1 MMHRPML
8 KEPRVPNM
16 IAEGVGAVL
25 VTKMILA
32 VNRQALLEEKE
43 EDEEVVLGEI
53 WNMLS
58 SKLTATPETMSMS
71 LYQEEVGHTILEEV
85 AQMTRGETAV
95 MMEEEEVYTMMIS
108 IEMDFPVEMS

>member
-1 MMHRPML
+1 ML

-25 VTKMILA
+25 IKKMILA
-32 VNRQALLEEKE
+32 VNRQAALEKKE
-43 EDEEVVLGEI
+43 EDVEVVLGEI

-71 LYQEEVGHTILEEV
+71 LHQEEVGHRILEEV
-85 AQMTRGETAV
+85 AQTTQGETAV